1 MIEYSLLSA
10 DFADGPRC
18 WIVMSFSGA
27 TVSTPIMTAIQ
38 ARELAAKLTAC
49 ADEMEAMS

>member
-1 MIEYSLLSA
+1 MAGYELLSA
-10 DFADGPRC
+10 YMTEGPRC
-18 WIVMSFSGA
+18 WLCIEEGRMV
-27 TVSTPIMTAIQ
+27 VSTPAMSATQ

>member
-1 MIEYSLLSA
+1 MIKYSLLSE
-10 DFADGPRC
+10 DFADGPMC
-18 WIVMSFSGA
+18 WLLISFGGGS
-27 TVSTPIMTAIQ
+27 VSTPIMTAIQ